1 MRYRSTFQKLIDEH
15 DQYEWFFD
23 VYFKVGSDLSA
34 STKILIID
42 DEGEDDRDEF
52 DEPTYPGSKGYSL
65 LMSIAELRSVLENME
80 QGSDELTIEKDI
92 EAVVHYY
99 DNDSFMY

>member
-1 MRYRSTFQKLIDEH
+1 MRYRSTFQKLIDEL

-23 VYFKVGSDLSA
+23 VYTKVGSDISA
-34 STKILIID
+34 GTKILIID
-42 DEGEDDRDEF
+42 DEGEDDRNEF
-52 DEPTYPGSKGYSL
+52 DEPTYPSSKGYAL
-65 LMSIAELRSVLENME
+65 LMSIADLRAVLENME
-80 QGSDELTIEKDI
+80 QGCDVFTIDKEI

>member
-1 MRYRSTFQKLIDEH
+1 MRYRSTFQKLIDEL

-23 VYFKVGSDLSA
+23 VYSEVCSEISA

-52 DEPTYPGSKGYSL
+52 DELTYPSSKGYAL
-65 LMSIAELRSVLENME
+65 LMSVADLRAVLENME
-80 QGSDELTIEKDI
+80 QGCNEFTIDKEI